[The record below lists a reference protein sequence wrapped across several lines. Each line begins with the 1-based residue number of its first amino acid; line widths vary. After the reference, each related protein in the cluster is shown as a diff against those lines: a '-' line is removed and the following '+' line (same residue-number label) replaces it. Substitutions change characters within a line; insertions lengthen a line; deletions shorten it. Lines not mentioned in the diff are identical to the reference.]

1 MSEAI
6 LHYERALTNESN
18 YLSQKMQITNSQPQ
32 TSGLDTNQ
40 LDQNKTENISKIYS
54 ETFVKLFITKGA
66 CCDWYQYEWLVE
78 HLKYILLL

>member
-1 MSEAI
+1 MELKLNLKS
-6 LHYERALTNESN
+6 LKKESDFP
-18 YLSQKMQITNSQPQ
+18 T
-32 TSGLDTNQ
+32 DAANQ